1 MQIAQLG
8 CRVARRLVVAIAIVA
23 LFEDAG
29 VAAGDAPNDESR
41 APPAPN
47 LTAPSL
53 PEALRQL
60 TDPGGLRSRLEQ
72 AGLQFTF
79 TYYGDSF
86 GNPSGGVAQGPG
98 YDGRFGTII
107 DADLEKLAGWSGAAF
122 HASLHQIHGTQ
133 FSANNLDNLMTVS
146 GIEAPP
152 STRLFNLWV
161 EQKFGTQTSLRVGQF
176 TAAQEF
182 LVSQNA
188 NLFVNSTF
196 GWPVLPAQDLP
207 SGGPAYPEAT
217 PGVRLQFT
225 PNDQLT
231 LRAAAFNGDP
241 AGPGSGN
248 PVQRDPFGLA
258 FRVNDPPLFI
268 VELAYA
274 YGQEQAGSAREN
286 PNQEGHSARASARQS
301 SASDLP
307 GTVKIGAWVHT
318 GSFADQRFDA
328 QGGLLAVSGGPPLQ
342 HPGNYAF
349 YGVVDQMLWRVAEGS
364 DRGLSFFLR
373 GTAAPSDRNP
383 IDLYADGGFTFKG
396 PIASRPDDTVG
407 LAVAVGRVSPQAAA
421 YDRDIVA
428 ATGTR
433 MPVRD
438 FEAAIE
444 LTYQWQLAT
453 NWFVQPDLQYILHP
467 GGNIPSPLNSNSPS
481 PIPNALVFGMR
492 TTMKF

>member
-1 MQIAQLG
+1 MKSRWLPLAL
-8 CRVARRLVVAIAIVA
+8 VAFSCASYSW
-23 LFEDAG
+23 
-29 VAAGDAPNDESR
+29 AGDNPGLDAFVASSGTQ
-41 APPAPN
+41 
-47 LTAPSL
+47 LSL
-53 PEALRQL
+53 PDYLRQI
-60 TDPGGLRSRLEQ
+60 TDWNGLRSRLEK

-79 TYYGDSF
+79 TYYGDF
-86 GNPSGGVAQGPG
+86 FANPTGGVKQGLG

-107 DADLEKLAGWSGAAF
+107 DADLEKLVGWSGAAF
-122 HASLHQIHGTQ
+122 HASIHQIQGTQ
-133 FSANNLDNLMTVS
+133 FSAYNLDNLMTVS
-146 GIEAPP
+146 GIEALP

-161 EQKFGTQTSLRVGQF
+161 EQKLGNQINLRVGQF

-196 GWPVLPAQDLP
+196 GWPVLTAQDLP

-231 LRAAAFNGDP
+231 LRAAVFNGDP
-241 AGPGSGN
+241 AGPGNGS
-248 PVQRDPFGLA
+248 PVERDPFGLA

-274 YGQEQAGSAREN
+274 YGQEQLGPAREN
-286 PNQEGHSARASARQS
+286 PNQEGNNTRAAARQS

-307 GTVKIGAWVHT
+307 GTIKIGAWVDT
-318 GSFADQRFDA
+318 GSFADQRLDA

-342 HPGNYAF
+342 HWGNYAF
-349 YGVVDQMLWRVAEGS
+349 YGIIDQMLWRLPGGS

-373 GTAAPSDRNP
+373 GTAAPSDQNL

-407 LAVAVGRVSPQAAA
+407 LAIALGRVSPQAAA
-421 YDRDIVA
+421 YDRDVIA
-428 ATGTR
+428 ITGTP

-438 FEAAIE
+438 FESVIE
-444 LTYQWQLAT
+444 LTYQWQLAN
-453 NWFVQPDLQYILHP
+453 NWFVQPDLQYVLHP
-467 GGNIPSPLNSNSPS
+467 GGNIPSPLNPNNAS
-481 PIPNALVFGMR
+481 PIPNALVIGMR